1 MKTKHYLVTLLLLLV
16 IGFGALGVYYTQD
29 FSEEIMF
36 KDSITIA
43 DIEYSSEPRSIYN
56 SGNDLGQYQ
65 VLASAESNLG
75 TLNLKNNGYLDWDYK
90 IPKLIGCVEFKNS
103 AVTYLQ
109 LDIGFEN
116 NFEGEIVIP
125 KNNEL
130 TLNILGTYKGYTL
143 AIEEM
148 KFENILSL
156 EIYELEKKNLN
167 PLIQNYDYNYYGYGY
182 TSQNL
187 CPNLV
192 LEEEAIATIQII

>member
-125 KNNEL
+125 KNHEL